1 MFEGIKQKGSQLKLA
16 KQLAKE
22 RVEVEAGNGAVKI
35 EANAAMQVTKVT
47 LDEEMIKEA
56 ENSQVEKW
64 LESAFNQV
72 IRRSVESMAEVAKQS
87 GMDPG
92 QL

>member
-16 KQLAKE
+16 KLLAKE
-22 RVEVEAGNGAVKI
+22 RVEVEAGNGAVKV

-47 LDEEMIKEA
+47 LNEELIKDA
-56 ENSQVEKW
+56 DNPQVEKW

-72 IRRSVESMAEVAKQS
+72 IRRSVESMAEVAKQN

-92 QL
+92 QV

>member
-16 KQLAKE
+16 KLLAKE
-22 RVEVEAGNGAVKI
+22 RVEVEAGNGAVKV

-47 LDEEMIKEA
+47 LNEELIKDA
-56 ENSQVEKW
+56 DNSQVEKW

-72 IRRSVESMAEVAKQS
+72 IRRSVESMAEVAKQN

-92 QL
+92 QV